1 MSRTPG
7 VKTQAVRE
15 ALNAY
20 PEKLPKEIAAILT
33 AEGLQVSANLVS
45 TIKSKLK
52 TKGTKGKRKK
62 TAAATVPAAGPD
74 VAADAISIGLLRKAK
89 KLAQEL
95 GGVKA
100 AQVAIHALAQ
110 ILE

>member
-7 VKTQAVRE
+7 VKTQAVRQ

-52 TKGTKGKRKK
+52 TKGKRKK
-62 TAAATVPAAGPD
+62 TAAATVPAAGLG

-110 ILE
+110 ILD

>member
-7 VKTQAVRE
+7 VKTQAVRQ

-52 TKGTKGKRKK
+52 TKGKRKK
-62 TAAATVPAAGPD
+62 TAAAAVPAAGPG

-110 ILE
+110 ILD